1 MFFVSNKKYKRLLD
15 KNKELK
21 EIIKEKNEEIDK
33 LNDTMTDISSN
44 LNGQIDQKNK
54 TIETLT
60 DQVEKLQRENDNLY
74 YYYDLNK
81 EPSQEVK
88 TAVRIDK
95 RVHDLE
101 LENIELRL
109 NCKNSMELANNCM
122 NSLKSYYSS
131 INPYGI
137 SLIPFNRNL
146 ISCQTTML

>member
-109 NCKNSMELANNCM
+109 NCKNNMELANNCM
-122 NSLKSYYSS
+122 NSLKNYYSS

-137 SLIPFNRNL
+137 SLIPAK
-146 ISCQTTML
+146 ML

>member
-109 NCKNSMELANNCM
+109 SCKNNIELANELANNCM

-137 SLIPFNRNL
+137 SMIPANRK
-146 ISCQTTML
+146 